1 MIMLQKR
8 HIKNDIIFY
17 FLLLQLD
24 KMVGG
29 LGSSKSGRPRYGH
42 GHGGGGMQ
50 RPSSV
55 GDFSEVDDD
64 TSNHVLAMPDH
75 EVIEEFE
82 RMLVS
87 SFKMFSKKNTI
98 LTKSREVLLRKTLF
112 RFKRSTVMSLDL
124 GHSRELGRYIKRYLD
139 LGRLFSGPF
148 I

>member
-1 MIMLQKR
+1 
-8 HIKNDIIFY
+8 
-17 FLLLQLD
+17 
-24 KMVGG
+24 MVGG

-87 SFKMFSKKNTI
+87 CFKMFSKRHSI
-98 LTKSREVLLRKTLF
+98 LTNWSEVLLRKTF
-112 RFKRSTVMSLDL
+112 FWVQAKYSSPW
-124 GHSRELGRYIKRYLD
+124 I
-139 LGRLFSGPF
+139 
-148 I
+148 